1 MGLHEIDGGVDVG
14 AGCFAGLDE
23 APENVSVVVV
33 GVAARGAAWDC
44 GEGIA
49 DLLDRA
55 SVYRS
60 RVGLRGAAAGLR
72 GAAAGSRWVWLAEFI
87 GEDPLL
93 YLLG

>member
-60 RVGLRGAAAGLR
+60 RVGLRGAAAG
-72 GAAAGSRWVWLAEFI
+72 SRWVWLAEFI